1 MLPGFV
7 GVCGVYACMYCLI
20 KLKENSTKQ
29 PPPNGCF
36 FCLSYRKDYDNHML
50 QSRLHFRIHSALQEI
65 KHTRKQVKEASKRD
79 KQLLKRS
86 KKNSNNNTSSSFED
100 SSTLSRQG
108 SSSSFETA
116 PEYSAS
122 DDERDLRD
130 STTENEW
137 DLGKKLTELT
147 LPNKALSPTNVLRE
161 TAV

>member
-1 MLPGFV
+1 
-7 GVCGVYACMYCLI
+7 MYSLV
-20 KLKENSTKQ
+20 KLQENSTEQ

-36 FCLSYRKDYDNHML
+36 FCLSHRKDYDNHML

-65 KHTRKQVKEASKRD
+65 KHTRKLVKEASKRD

-100 SSTLSRQG
+100 SSTLSRQD

-116 PEYSAS
+116 PEYSSS
-122 DDERDLRD
+122 DDERD
-130 STTENEW
+130 STTENECA
-137 DLGKKLTELT
+137 LEKKLTELT

>member
-1 MLPGFV
+1 
-7 GVCGVYACMYCLI
+7 MYSLV
-20 KLKENSTKQ
+20 KLQENSTEQ

-36 FCLSYRKDYDNHML
+36 FCLSHRKDYDNHML

-65 KHTRKQVKEASKRD
+65 KHTRKLVKEASKRD

-86 KKNSNNNTSSSFED
+86 KKNSNNNASSSFED
-100 SSTLSRQG
+100 SSTLSRQD

-116 PEYSAS
+116 PEYSSS

-130 STTENEW
+130 STTENECA
-137 DLGKKLTELT
+137 LENKLTELT
-147 LPNKALSPTNVLRE
+147 LPNKASSPTNVLRE

>member
-1 MLPGFV
+1 
-7 GVCGVYACMYCLI
+7 
-20 KLKENSTKQ
+20 
-29 PPPNGCF
+29 
-36 FCLSYRKDYDNHML
+36 ML

-65 KHTRKQVKEASKRD
+65 KYTRKQVKEASKRE

-100 SSTLSRQG
+100 SSTLSRQD

-116 PEYSAS
+116 PEYSS
-122 DDERDLRD
+122 DDD
-130 STTENEW
+130 TTENEC

-147 LPNKALSPTNVLRE
+147 LPNKASSQTNMSRE